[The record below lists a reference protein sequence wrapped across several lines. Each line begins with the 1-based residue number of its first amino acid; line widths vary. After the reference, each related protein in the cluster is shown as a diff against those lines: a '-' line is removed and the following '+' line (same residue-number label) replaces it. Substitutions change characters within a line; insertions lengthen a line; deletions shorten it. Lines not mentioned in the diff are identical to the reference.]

1 MANSLSVYNPEFWA
15 SAAQVL
21 HKPKALYRQLA
32 NFRAEA
38 QMKKGDTF
46 HRIRPNRTEVG
57 DYTRYSDI
65 PASDI
70 SGTEETLVVSKERA
84 FRFQVDDMDA
94 IQASVDLQ
102 KVYGENAAKD
112 LANVVDSDFLYEAVN
127 AKNSID
133 AGVVGGGTS
142 GLALDLSG
150 SNVYEAFA
158 NVTKFLSIEN
168 VDASSDCFGVIDP
181 YTAHVIQ
188 TQLGARETDLGD
200 ELSRM
205 GLKGDK
211 YMGRMFKFAGLD
223 LYVSNNYTRKEV
235 LELATN
241 PTNGDTLVLTIGG
254 NATTITFVSAIG
266 ATAGN
271 ILIAGT
277 VDGTRANLEAFL
289 NDPGTTSANQVG
301 LQAESPELARFQ
313 SAISAVNDDAADE
326 ITIYC
331 KGRSIGVSETLT
343 DATDGFSATKRSS
356 VLMLGKKGAVDGVVQ
371 AKPGM
376 LVRPEPRNRA
386 HNVMGTA
393 LYEFKTFTDGSEM
406 LVSLDA
412 LRVAGA

>member
-1 MANSLSVYNPEFWA
+1 MANSLSVYNPEFW
-15 SAAQVL
+15 SNSAQVL

-65 PASDI
+65 PGSDI
-70 SGTEETLVVSKERA
+70 SGTDESLVISKERA
-84 FRFQVDDMDA
+84 FRFQVDDMDEL
-94 IQASVDLQ
+94 QSSVQLQ
-102 KVYGENAAKD
+102 KTYGDNAAKD
-112 LANVVDSDFLYEAVN
+112 LANVIDSDFLYEAVN

-168 VDASSDCFGVIDP
+168 VDAASGLFGVIDP

-188 TQLGARETDLGD
+188 TQLGARETEQGD
-200 ELSRM
+200 KVTRM
-205 GLKGDK
+205 GLQGDL

-235 LELATN
+235 LNLATN
-241 PTNGDTLVLTIGG
+241 PTNGDTLVLTVGG
-254 NATTITFVSAIG
+254 TATTITFVSTIG
-266 ATAGN
+266 STAGN
-271 ILIAGT
+271 ILIGAN
-277 VDGTRANLEAFL
+277 VDETRGHLEAFL
-289 NDPGTTSANQVG
+289 NAPGTTNADQVALADG
-301 LQAESPELARFQ
+301 ALARFQ
-313 SAISAVNDDAADE
+313 SAISAVNDDTNDL
-326 ITIYC
+326 ITIYS
-331 KGRSIGVSETLT
+331 KGRTLGVSETLT

-371 AKPGM
+371 SKPSM
-376 LVRPEPRNRA
+376 FVRPEPKNRA

-393 LYEFKTFTDGSEM
+393 LYEFKTFTDGSEQ
-406 LVSLDA
+406 LVSLDV
-412 LRVAGA
+412 LRTAGA